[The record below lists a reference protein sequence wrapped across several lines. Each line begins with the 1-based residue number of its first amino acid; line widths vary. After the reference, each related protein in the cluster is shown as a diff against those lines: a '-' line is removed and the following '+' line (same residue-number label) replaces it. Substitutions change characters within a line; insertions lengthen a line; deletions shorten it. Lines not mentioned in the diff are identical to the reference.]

1 MTGIEMARI
10 KRENAILG
18 IANCLPMPF
27 PKLRAKIAGFN
38 RGLNV
43 CVSASSGVGKTTL
56 SKFLLIS
63 FVDWAIEK
71 NIDLHILMYLL
82 EESVETFESTILIS
96 KLNTTYGTRISLDDF
111 NSNVVALPAEILKL
125 LEEIEKNYM
134 PKFRSYVK
142 AIDTLSRPTEI
153 FMDAKS
159 YIKERGT
166 VEEEKNERTG
176 KTYEKSF
183 TPDNPDSFFVI
194 FLDNLNE
201 FDGEQG
207 ADLAGTMKIW
217 SNYALKE
224 LCKRYNYTI
233 FNVHQQSADMEG
245 TDNVKLGKLKPSL
258 NGLGDNKRVGRAY
271 RLCLGLFSPYR
282 NELAQHNGYQ
292 ITGETGYKDYFRSLN
307 IFKNNFGVSNIEVP
321 LYFDGQVLEL
331 KEATSFT
338 LKNKP
343 K

>member
-1 MTGIEMARI
+1 MARI

-142 AIDTLSRPTEI
+142 AIDTLSFVTSQ
-153 FMDAKS
+153 S
-159 YIKERGT
+159 Y
-166 VEEEKNERTG
+166 
-176 KTYEKSF
+176 
-183 TPDNPDSFFVI
+183 
-194 FLDNLNE
+194 
-201 FDGEQG
+201 Q
-207 ADLAGTMKIW
+207 
-217 SNYALKE
+217 
-224 LCKRYNYTI
+224 
-233 FNVHQQSADMEG
+233 
-245 TDNVKLGKLKPSL
+245 
-258 NGLGDNKRVGRAY
+258 
-271 RLCLGLFSPYR
+271 
-282 NELAQHNGYQ
+282 
-292 ITGETGYKDYFRSLN
+292 
-307 IFKNNFGVSNIEVP
+307 P
-321 LYFDGQVLEL
+321 L
-331 KEATSFT
+331 
-338 LKNKP
+338 
-343 K
+343 